1 MSDII
6 VLFTSKYG
14 SSKQCAEWLA
24 SELNAD
30 LFESSGPQAGN
41 WDKYST
47 IVYCGGIY
55 VGSVNGIKTLVKK
68 HAALQ
73 GKKIAVVAC
82 GLSDPMDQ
90 EVFERVKSGL
100 FRELPQ
106 GLHGNVK
113 FFLLRGGITYSN
125 LKLTDK
131 AMIKMLEKMLRKK
144 KPETL
149 KDEER
154 KMLEVLGK
162 DTGFSLDRT
171 LIQPIIE
178 YCKGPK

>member
-1 MSDII
+1 MSEII
-6 VLFTSKYG
+6 VLYTSKYG

-30 LFESSGPQAGN
+30 LFQSSSQEVIN
-41 WDKYST
+41 WEKYSV

-55 VGSVNGIKTLVKK
+55 AGSINGIKILAKN
-68 HAALQ
+68 HAALM

-82 GLSDPMDQ
+82 GLSDPNDSK
-90 EVFERVKSGL
+90 VFEQYRNGL
-100 FRELPQ
+100 FKDLPQ
-106 GLHGNVK
+106 GLHGNTK
-113 FFLLRGGITYSN
+113 FFLVRGGITYSN
-125 LKLTDK
+125 LKLADK
-131 AMIKMLEKMLRKK
+131 AMIKMLEKVLRKK
-144 KPETL
+144 KQETL

-171 LIQPIIE
+171 LIQPIID
-178 YCKGPK
+178 YCKF